1 MSFNLTSANNR
12 RGITSNRRSVLNRPS
27 RRKQVTKKQ
36 PPKNETTNVATGS
49 CRYDSSLGLLTKK
62 FVCLLKEAKDGDLD
76 LNTAATALKV
86 QKRRIYDITNVLEGI
101 GLIEKNS
108 KNHVRW
114 KGTQLQ
120 SASSLCQNYK
130 TKIEELRA
138 ANATLETER
147 LELEKANQNVDSNI
161 KSIYETEE
169 RFAFVYKSEIEKIN
183 AFRGDILIAVK
194 PFSGIPLQMSEEV
207 ENGQTNR
214 PLYQIHIRDPS
225 GQPVYIL
232 QLSDSNQEDHFT
244 ITNNNYGL
252 GNMPSHTFT
261 QPSPPLNIHDNG
273 PLRLNITLPP
283 PYPHPTSTPTPPDED
298 YDMIYG
304 NMDDHHRL
312 HYRHQKVYHRQ
323 NHHRPHRQYHRHSE
337 LGIIDDGNENFEPLY
352 PSFGTRDYDFGTF
365 RHEGREGLDIFG
377 RDLNQKMRSDH
388 LP

>member
-12 RGITSNRRSVLNRPS
+12 RGITSNRRNVLNRPS

-36 PPKNETTNVATGS
+36 PPKNETAIVATGS

-101 GLIEKNS
+101 GLIEKNT

-120 SASSLCQNYK
+120 SASSLRQNYK
-130 TKIEELRA
+130 SKIEELRA

-147 LELEKANQNVDSNI
+147 LELEKANQNVDINI
-161 KSIYETEE
+161 KNIYETDES
-169 RFAFVYKSEIEKIN
+169 FVFVNKSEIEKIN

-194 PFSGIPLQMSEEV
+194 SRSGIPLQMSEEV

-214 PLYQIHIRDPS
+214 PLYQIHIRDQS

-232 QLSDSNQEDHFT
+232 QLSDSDSEDHFT
-244 ITNNNYGL
+244 ITNSHYGM
-252 GNMPSHTFT
+252 GNMSSRAFS

-273 PLRLNITLPP
+273 PLRLNIALPP
-283 PYPHPTSTPTPPDED
+283 PYPHPTSTPTPPDDD
-298 YDMIYG
+298 YEMIYS
-304 NMDDHHRL
+304 NMDDHRL
-312 HYRHQKVYHRQ
+312 HFRHQQVYHRQ
-323 NHHRPHRQYHRHSE
+323 NHHHPHRQYHRHSE
-337 LGIIDDGNENFEPLY
+337 IGINDDGNENFEPLY
-352 PSFGTRDYDFGTF
+352 PSFGARDYGFGTF
-365 RHEGREGLDIFG
+365 RHEGREGLDILG
-377 RDLNQKMRSDH
+377 RDFNQKMRSDH

>member
-36 PPKNETTNVATGS
+36 PPKNETAIVATGS

-120 SASSLCQNYK
+120 SASSLRQNYK

-147 LELEKANQNVDSNI
+147 LELEKANQNVDINI

-169 RFAFVYKSEIEKIN
+169 RFAFVYKSEIENIN

-232 QLSDSNQEDHFT
+232 QLSDSNPEDHFT
-244 ITNNNYGL
+244 VTNNHYGL

-261 QPSPPLNIHDNG
+261 QPN
-273 PLRLNITLPP
+273 
-283 PYPHPTSTPTPPDED
+283 
-298 YDMIYG
+298 YDMIYS

-312 HYRHQKVYHRQ
+312 HYRHQKGYRQ
-323 NHHRPHRQYHRHSE
+323 NNHRPHRQYHRHSE
-337 LGIIDDGNENFEPLY
+337 FGIIDDGNENFEPLY

-377 RDLNQKMRSDH
+377 RDLNQKMRGDH

>member
-1 MSFNLTSANNR
+1 MSFNLTSTNSR

-27 RRKQVTKKQ
+27 RRKQATKKQ
-36 PPKNETTNVATGS
+36 PPKNETAIVATGS

-120 SASSLCQNYK
+120 STSSLRQNYK

-147 LELEKANQNVDSNI
+147 LELEKANQNVDINI
-161 KSIYETEE
+161 KNIYETEE
-169 RFAFVYKSEIEKIN
+169 RFAFVYKSEIENIN
-183 AFRGDILIAVK
+183 SFHEDLLIAVK
-194 PFSGIPLQMSEEV
+194 SLSGIPLQMSEEI

-214 PLYQIHIRDPS
+214 SLYQIHIRDPS

-232 QLSDSNQEDHFT
+232 QLSGNPEDHLT
-244 ITNNNYGL
+244 ITNSHYGI
-252 GNMPSHTFT
+252 GNMSSRAFA
-261 QPSPPLNIHDNG
+261 QPSPPLNVHDNG
-273 PLRLNITLPP
+273 PLRLNIALPP

-304 NMDDHHRL
+304 SIDDHRL
-312 HYRHQKVYHRQ
+312 HYRHQQQVYHRQ

-337 LGIIDDGNENFEPLY
+337 FGIIDDGNDNFEPIY
-352 PSFGTRDYDFGTF
+352 PSFGARDYDFGTF
-365 RHEGREGLDIFG
+365 RHENREGLDIFG
-377 RDLNQKMRSDH
+377 RDLNKR
-388 LP
+388 